1 MGLKKKKMIT
11 KMKQINLCLKMN
23 N

>member
-11 KMKQINLCLKMN
+11 KMKHINLCLKMN